1 MNLQSGL
8 SFSQAPPILVPFRFF
23 LSAPLFGLLAALLAL
38 WYGPSLMD
46 SRWQPSV
53 LALTHLMTLGL
64 LGMAMVG
71 AMMQMLPVVA
81 GSPVAHPVGVAR
93 VVHVLLLPGV
103 VLMAA
108 GFLFGAGT
116 HWPMRIAMFLLGS
129 GFTVFVAAVGLSLK
143 RASPDSATVVGMRF
157 AVGALVVTAA
167 LGLTLASN
175 YGWDWWLIERVQL
188 TNLHLT
194 WGLLG
199 WVGLLVAGVSYQVV
213 PMFQLTP
220 SYPKPLTRWLTTMLF
235 VLLLLW
241 SAAQVLPEGARDQAM
256 LAVSSAAAI
265 CFAVFAVVTLRLQLQ
280 RRRKQSDV
288 TLLFWRFGM
297 VCLLL
302 ALVLGVAGQVVPAMD
317 RVQGD
322 NFALAFLFIA
332 GFAVS
337 VVNGMLYKIV
347 PFLIWF
353 HLQSLL
359 MGVARVPNMK
369 LIMPEAGMR
378 RQMWLHFV
386 AVPMLVLSAVWPPL
400 IYPAALLFAVSM
412 VLLEINLLSAFRIY
426 RQNAKLAPQSASQ
439 AT

>member
-1 MNLQSGL
+1 MSLQPGL

-23 LSAPLFGLLAALLAL
+23 LSAPLFALLAALLAL

-46 SRWQPSV
+46 GRWQPSV
-53 LALTHLMTLGL
+53 LALTHLMTLGF

-93 VVHVLLLPGV
+93 AVHVLLLPGV
-103 VLMAA
+103 LMLVG
-108 GFLFGAGT
+108 GFIFGER
-116 HWPMRIAMFLLGS
+116 WPMRFAMFLLGS
-129 GFTVFVAAVGLSLK
+129 GFAVFVAAVGLSLK
-143 RASPDSATVVGMRF
+143 RASPDNPTVVGMRF
-157 AVGALVVTAA
+157 AVCALVVTAA

-175 YGWDWWLIERVQL
+175 YGWDWWLINRILL

-199 WVGLLVAGVSYQVV
+199 WVGLLVVGVSYQVV

-220 SYPKPLTRWLTTMLF
+220 VYPKPLTRWLTGVQF

-241 SAAQVLPEGARDQAM
+241 SVVQMVPVEVARERAALVVG
-256 LAVSSAAAI
+256 VAAAAGL
-265 CFAVFAVVTLRLQLQ
+265 AVFAVVTLRLQLQ

-297 VCLLL
+297 VSLLL
-302 ALVLGVAGQVVPAMD
+302 AVALGVGRQAIPALGQM
-317 RVQGD
+317 QG
-322 NFALAFLFIA
+322 NSFMLAFLFIA

-337 VVNGMLYKIV
+337 VVSGMLYKIM

-359 MGVARVPNMK
+359 MGVTRVPNMK
-369 LIMPEAGMR
+369 LIMPESGMR
-378 RQMWLHFV
+378 RQMRLHFA
-386 AVPMLVLSAVWPPL
+386 AVPTLVFSALWPPL
-400 IYPAALLFAVSM
+400 IYPAALLFGASM
-412 VLLEINLLSAFRIY
+412 ILLEVNLLAAFRIY
-426 RQNAKLAPQSASQ
+426 QQYAKLAPRDMAQPN
-439 AT
+439 

>member
-1 MNLQSGL
+1 MSFQSGL
-8 SFSQAPPILVPFRFF
+8 SFSQAPPILVPLRFF
-23 LSAPLFGLLAALLAL
+23 LSAPLFGLLAALLML

-53 LALTHLMTLGL
+53 LALTHLMTLGF

-93 VVHVLLLPGV
+93 AVHVLLLPGV
-103 VLMAA
+103 LLLA
-108 GFLFGAGT
+108 GGLLFGT
-116 HWPMRIAMFLLGS
+116 HWPMRIAMLLLGS
-129 GFTVFVAAVGLSLK
+129 GFTVYVAAVGLSLK
-143 RASPDSATVVGMRF
+143 QAPPGSPTVVGMRF
-157 AVGALVVTAA
+157 AVGALVVTAV

-175 YGWDWWLIERVQL
+175 YGWDWWLIERVRL

-199 WVGLLVAGVSYQVV
+199 WVGLLVVGVSYQVV

-220 SYPKPLTRWLTTMLF
+220 SYPKRLTRWLTAALF
-235 VLLLLW
+235 ALLLLW
-241 SAAQVLPEGARDQAM
+241 SVALLLPEAARELAM
-256 LAVSSAAAI
+256 LAVLTVAAI
-265 CFAVFAVVTLRLQLQ
+265 GFTVFAVVTLRLQLQ
-280 RRRKQSDV
+280 RRRKHSDV

-297 VCLLL
+297 ACLLL
-302 ALVLGVAGQVVPAMD
+302 ALALGVAGQVIPALD
-317 RVQGD
+317 RMQGD

-359 MGVARVPNMK
+359 MGVAKVPNMK
-369 LIMPEAGMR
+369 QIMPEAGMR
-378 RQMWLHFV
+378 RQMWLHFA
-386 AVPMLVLSAVWPPL
+386 AVPMLVLSALWPPL
-400 IYPAALLFAVSM
+400 IYPAALLLGASM
-412 VLLEINLLSAFRIY
+412 ILLEANLLYSFHIY
-426 RQNAKLAPQSASQ
+426 RQNAKLAPQAAPPS
-439 AT
+439 T

>member
-1 MNLQSGL
+1 MKLEASL

-38 WYGPSLMD
+38 WYGPSLME
-46 SRWQPSV
+46 SRWQPAV
-53 LALTHLMTLGL
+53 LALTHMMTLGF

-93 VVHVLLLPGV
+93 TVHVLLVPGV
-103 VLMAA
+103 LLLAG
-108 GFLFGAGT
+108 GFLFGVN
-116 HWPMRIAMFLLGS
+116 WPMRIAMVLLGS
-129 GFTVFVAAVGLSLK
+129 GFTVFAVAVGLSLK
-143 RASPDSATVVGMRF
+143 RASAANPTVVGMRY
-157 AVGALVVTAA
+157 AVGALVVTVS

-175 YGWDWWLIERVQL
+175 YGWDWWLIERVRL

-220 SYPKPLTRWLTTMLF
+220 SYPKLLTRWLTTALF
-235 VLLLLW
+235 VLLLLLSVAYW
-241 SAAQVLPEGARDQAM
+241 LPVRAQDKVM
-256 LAVSSAAAI
+256 LAAGLAVASI
-265 CFAVFAVVTLRLQLQ
+265 FTVFAIVTLRLQLR

-297 VCLLL
+297 SCLLL
-302 ALVLGVAGQVVPAMD
+302 ALVLGVAGQVMPVLDGM
-317 RVQGD
+317 QGD
-322 NFALAFLFIA
+322 NIALAFLFIA

-359 MGVARVPNMK
+359 MGVVRVPNMK
-369 LIMPEAGMR
+369 LIMPEVGMR
-378 RQMWLHFV
+378 RQMWLHFA
-386 AVPMLVLSAVWPPL
+386 AVPALALSVIWPPL
-400 IYPAALLFAVSM
+400 IYPAALLFGASM
-412 VLLEINLLSAFRIY
+412 VLLEVNLLNAFRIY
-426 RQNAKLAPQSASQ
+426 QQNAKLAPKGDSSS
-439 AT
+439 T

>member
-1 MNLQSGL
+1 MSLQPGL

-23 LSAPLFGLLAALLAL
+23 LSAPLFGLLAAVLAL
-38 WYGPSLMD
+38 WYGSSLMD

-53 LALTHLMTLGL
+53 LALTHLMTLGF

-81 GSPVAHPVGVAR
+81 GSPVSHPVGVAR
-93 VVHVLLLPGV
+93 AVHVLLLPGV
-103 VLMAA
+103 LLLAG
-108 GFLFGAGT
+108 GFLLGA

-143 RASPDSATVVGMRF
+143 RASSDNPTVAGMRF

-175 YGWDWWLIERVQL
+175 YGWDWWLIERVRL

-199 WVGLLVAGVSYQVV
+199 WVGLLVVGVSYQVV

-220 SYPKPLTRWLTTMLF
+220 SYPKLLTRWLTMALF
-235 VLLLLW
+235 ALLLLL
-241 SAAQVLPEGARDQAM
+241 SAVYMLPERAQELAM
-256 LAVSSAAAI
+256 LAVGLAAAI
-265 CFAVFAVVTLRLQLQ
+265 GFTVYAFVTLRLQLQ

-297 VCLLL
+297 VSLLL
-302 ALVLGVAGQVVPAMD
+302 ALALCIAGQVIPALD
-317 RVQGD
+317 KVQGD
-322 NFALAFLFIA
+322 NFALAFLFVA
-332 GFAVS
+332 GFAAS

-369 LIMPEAGMR
+369 LIMPEARMR
-378 RQMWLHFV
+378 RQMWLHFASV
-386 AVPMLVLSAVWPPL
+386 TALVLSAFWPPL
-400 IYPAALLFAVSM
+400 IYPAALLFGTSM
-412 VLLEINLLSAFRIY
+412 ILLEVNLLYAFRIY
-426 RQNAKLAPQSASQ
+426 QQNAKLAPKGEPSS
-439 AT
+439 T

>member
-1 MNLQSGL
+1 MSLPASL

-38 WYGPSLMD
+38 WCGSSLMD

-53 LALTHLMTLGL
+53 LALTHLMTLGF

-81 GSPVAHPVGVAR
+81 GSPVSHPVGVAR
-93 VVHVLLLPGV
+93 AVHVLLLPGV
-103 VLMAA
+103 LLLAG
-108 GFLFGAGT
+108 GFLFGSY
-116 HWPMRIAMFLLGS
+116 WPMRLAMLLLGS
-129 GFTVFVAAVGLSLK
+129 GFAVFIAAVGLSLK
-143 RASPDSATVVGMRF
+143 RASSGNPTVVGMRF
-157 AVGALVVTAA
+157 AVGALLITAA

-175 YGWDWWLIERVQL
+175 YGWDWWLIERVRL

-220 SYPKPLTRWLTTMLF
+220 SYPKPLTRWLTMALF
-235 VLLLLW
+235 ALLLLL
-241 SAAQVLPEGARDQAM
+241 SAVYMLPEGVQEPAM
-256 LAVSSAAAI
+256 LAVGMAAAI
-265 CFAVFAVVTLRLQLQ
+265 GFTVYAVVTLRLQLQ

-297 VCLLL
+297 VSLLL
-302 ALVLGVAGQVVPAMD
+302 ALALGVAGQVIPVLD
-317 RVQGD
+317 KVQGD
-322 NFALAFLFIA
+322 NFALAFLFVA

-369 LIMPEAGMR
+369 LIMPEARMR
-378 RQMWLHFV
+378 RQMWLHF
-386 AVPMLVLSAVWPPL
+386 ASVPTLVLSAFWPPL
-400 IYPAALLFAVSM
+400 IYPAALLFGISM
-412 VLLEINLLSAFRIY
+412 ILLEVNLLYAFRIY
-426 RQNAKLAPQSASQ
+426 QQNAKLAPKGEPSS
-439 AT
+439 T

>member
-1 MNLQSGL
+1 MKLEAGL

-38 WYGPSLMD
+38 WYGPSLME

-53 LALTHLMTLGL
+53 LALTHLMTLGF

-93 VVHVLLLPGV
+93 AVHVLLLPGV
-103 VLMAA
+103 VLLAG
-108 GFLFGAGT
+108 GFLLGA
-116 HWPMRIAMFLLGS
+116 HWPMRIAMFLLGT
-129 GFTVFVAAVGLSLK
+129 GFTVFVVAVGLSLK
-143 RASPDSATVVGMRF
+143 RASSDNPTVVGMRY
-157 AVGALVVTAA
+157 AVSALVVTVA

-175 YGWDWWLIERVQL
+175 YGWDWWLIERVRL

-220 SYPKPLTRWLTTMLF
+220 SYPKLLTRWLTTALF

-241 SAAQVLPEGARDQAM
+241 SVVYWLPEGAQVQVI
-256 LAVSSAAAI
+256 LAVSLAAAVI
-265 CFAVFAVVTLRLQLQ
+265 FTVFAIVTLRLQLR

-302 ALVLGVAGQVVPAMD
+302 ALALGVAGQVIPVLD

-322 NFALAFLFIA
+322 NIALGFLFIA

-369 LIMPEAGMR
+369 LIMPEPGMR
-378 RQMWLHFV
+378 RQMWLHFA
-386 AVPMLVLSAVWPPL
+386 AVPALALSALWPPL
-400 IYPAALLFAVSM
+400 IYPAALLFGASM
-412 VLLEINLLSAFRIY
+412 VLLEVNLLNAFRIY
-426 RQNAKLAPQSASQ
+426 QQNAKLAPKGEPSS
-439 AT
+439 T

>member
-1 MNLQSGL
+1 MSLQPGL
-8 SFSQAPPILVPFRFF
+8 SFSQAPPILVPLRFF
-23 LSAPLFGLLAALLAL
+23 LSAPLFGLLAALLML
-38 WYGPSLMD
+38 WYGTSLMD

-53 LALTHLMTLGL
+53 LALTHLMTLGF

-93 VVHVLLLPGV
+93 AVHVLLLPGV
-103 VLMAA
+103 LLLAG
-108 GFLFGAGT
+108 GFLFGT

-143 RASPDSATVVGMRF
+143 RAPPDSPTVVGMRF

-175 YGWDWWLIERVQL
+175 YGWDWWLIERVRL

-199 WVGLLVAGVSYQVV
+199 WVGLLVVGVSYQVV

-220 SYPKPLTRWLTTMLF
+220 SYPKPLTRWLTAALF
-235 VLLLLW
+235 ALLLLW
-241 SAAQVLPEGARDQAM
+241 SVAHILPEGAQERAM
-256 LAVSSAAAI
+256 LAVGSAAAI
-265 CFAVFAVVTLRLQLQ
+265 GFTVFAVVTLRLQLQ

-297 VCLLL
+297 ACLLL
-302 ALVLGVAGQVVPAMD
+302 ALALSVAGQVIPALD

-332 GFAVS
+332 GFAAS

-359 MGVARVPNMK
+359 MGVTKVPNMR
-369 LIMPEAGMR
+369 LIMPEPGMR
-378 RQMWLHFV
+378 RQMWLHFA
-386 AVPMLVLSAVWPPL
+386 AVPLLVLSALWPPL
-400 IYPAALLFAVSM
+400 IFPAGLLFGTSM
-412 VLLEINLLSAFRIY
+412 ILLEINLLYAFRVY
-426 RQNAKLAPQSASQ
+426 QQNAKLAPKGEPSL
-439 AT
+439 T

>member
-1 MNLQSGL
+1 MSLPAGL
-8 SFSQAPPILVPFRFF
+8 SFSQAPPIRVPFRFF

-53 LALTHLMTLGL
+53 LALTHLMTLGF

-93 VVHVLLLPGV
+93 AVHVLLLPGV
-103 VLMAA
+103 LLLAG
-108 GFLFGAGT
+108 GFLSGT
-116 HWPMRIAMFLLGS
+116 YWPMRLAMLLLGS
-129 GFTVFVAAVGLSLK
+129 GLAVFVAAVGLSLK
-143 RASPDSATVVGMRF
+143 RASSNNPTVVGMRF

-167 LGLTLASN
+167 IGLTLASN
-175 YGWDWWLIERVQL
+175 YGWDWWLIERVRL

-220 SYPKPLTRWLTTMLF
+220 SYPKPLTRWLTTALF
-235 VLLLLW
+235 ALLLLW
-241 SAAQVLPEGARDQAM
+241 SAVQMLPEGVQEPAM
-256 LAVSSAAAI
+256 LAVGMAVAI
-265 CFAVFAVVTLRLQLQ
+265 CFTVYAAVTLRLQLR

-302 ALVLGVAGQVVPAMD
+302 ALALGVAGQVLPVLD

-359 MGVARVPNMK
+359 MGVVRVPNMK
-369 LIMPEAGMR
+369 LIMPEPGMR
-378 RQMWLHFV
+378 RQMWLHFA
-386 AVPMLVLSAVWPPL
+386 AVPMLVLSAFWPPL
-400 IYPAALLFAVSM
+400 IYLAALLFGSSM
-412 VLLEINLLSAFRIY
+412 ILLEVNLLYAFRIY
-426 RQNAKLAPQSASQ
+426 QQNAKLASKVEPSP
-439 AT
+439 T

>member
-1 MNLQSGL
+1 MSLQAGL

-23 LSAPLFGLLAALLAL
+23 LSAPLFGLLAALLML
-38 WYGPSLMD
+38 WYGSSLMD

-53 LALTHLMTLGL
+53 LALTHLMTLGF

-93 VVHVLLLPGV
+93 AVHILLLPGV
-103 VLMAA
+103 LLLAG
-108 GFLFGAGT
+108 GFLFGT

-143 RASPDSATVVGMRF
+143 RASPDSPTVVGMHF
-157 AVGALVVTAA
+157 AVGALVVTVA

-175 YGWDWWLIERVQL
+175 YGWDWWLIERVRL

-220 SYPKPLTRWLTTMLF
+220 SYPKPLTRWLTAALF
-235 VLLLLW
+235 ALLLLG
-241 SAAQVLPEGARDQAM
+241 SAAQLLPEVVQEQAM
-256 LAVSSAAAI
+256 LAVGSATAI
-265 CFAVFAVVTLRLQLQ
+265 GFTAFAVVTLRLQLL

-302 ALVLGVAGQVVPAMD
+302 ALALGVAGQAIPVLD
-317 RVQGD
+317 QVQGD

-359 MGVARVPNMK
+359 IGVVRVPNMK
-369 LIMPEAGMR
+369 LIMPEPGMR
-378 RQMWLHFV
+378 RQMWLHFA
-386 AVPMLVLSAVWPPL
+386 AVPMLVLSALWPPL
-400 IYPAALLFAVSM
+400 IYPAALLFGTSM
-412 VLLEINLLSAFRIY
+412 ILLEVNLLYAFRIY
-426 RQNAKLAPQSASQ
+426 QKNAKLAPKGEPSS
-439 AT
+439 T

>member
-1 MNLQSGL
+1 MNLQPGL

-23 LSAPLFGLLAALLAL
+23 LSAPLFGLLAALLML
-38 WYGPSLMD
+38 WFGPSLLD
-46 SRWQPSV
+46 SRWQPPV
-53 LALTHLMTLGL
+53 LALTHLMTLGF
-64 LGMAMVG
+64 LGMAMIG

-93 VVHVLLLPGV
+93 AVHVLLLPGV
-103 VLMAA
+103 LLMAG
-108 GFLFGAGT
+108 GFLFGT

-129 GFTVFVAAVGLSLK
+129 GFMVYVAAVGLSLK
-143 RASPDSATVVGMRF
+143 RASPDNPTVVGMRF
-157 AVGALVVTAA
+157 AVGALVVTAT

-175 YGWDWWLIERVQL
+175 YGWDWWLARWVQV
-188 TNLHLT
+188 TNLHAT

-199 WVGLLVAGVSYQVV
+199 WVGLLVTGVSYQVV

-220 SYPKPLTRWLTTMLF
+220 SYPKPLTRWLTSALF
-235 VLLLLW
+235 ALLLLW
-241 SAAQVLPEGARDQAM
+241 SAAQFLPEAVQKPAM
-256 LAVSSAAAI
+256 LAAGSAAAI
-265 CFAVFAVVTLRLQLQ
+265 CYAVFAVVTLRLQLQ

-297 VCLLL
+297 ACLLL
-302 ALVLGVAGQVVPAMD
+302 ALVLGLAGQAMPAWTGAQ
-317 RVQGD
+317 RV
-322 NFALAFLFIA
+322 NFMMAFLFIA

-369 LIMPEAGMR
+369 LILPEAGMR
-378 RQMWLHFV
+378 RQMWLHFS
-386 AVPMLVLSAVWPPL
+386 AVPMLALSALWPPL
-400 IYPAALLFAVSM
+400 IYPAALLFGASM
-412 VLLEINLLSAFRIY
+412 ILLEVNLLYAFRVY
-426 RQNAKLAPQSASQ
+426 RQNAKLAPKAEPSP
-439 AT
+439 T

>member
-1 MNLQSGL
+1 MSLQPGL
-8 SFSQAPPILVPFRFF
+8 SFSQAPPILVPLRFF
-23 LSAPLFGLLAALLAL
+23 LSAPLFGLLAALLML
-38 WYGPSLMD
+38 WYGTSLMD

-53 LALTHLMTLGL
+53 LALTHLMTLGF

-93 VVHVLLLPGV
+93 AVHVLLLPGV
-103 VLMAA
+103 LLLAG
-108 GFLFGAGT
+108 GFLFGT

-129 GFTVFVAAVGLSLK
+129 GFTVFAAAVGLSLK
-143 RASPDSATVVGMRF
+143 RAPPDSPTVVGMRF

-175 YGWDWWLIERVQL
+175 YGWDWWLIERVRL

-199 WVGLLVAGVSYQVV
+199 WVGLLVVGVSYQVV

-220 SYPKPLTRWLTTMLF
+220 FYPKPLTRWLTAALF
-235 VLLLLW
+235 AFLLLW
-241 SAAQVLPEGARDQAM
+241 SVAHILPEGAQERAM
-256 LAVSSAAAI
+256 LAVGSVAAI
-265 CFAVFAVVTLRLQLQ
+265 GFAVFAVVTLRLQLR

-297 VCLLL
+297 ACLLL
-302 ALVLGVAGQVVPAMD
+302 ALVLGVAGQVIPALD
-317 RVQGD
+317 RMQDD

-353 HLQSLL
+353 HLQSML
-359 MGVARVPNMK
+359 MGVTRVPNMR
-369 LIMPEAGMR
+369 LIMPEQGMR
-378 RQMWLHFV
+378 RQMWLHFA
-386 AVPMLVLSAVWPPL
+386 AVPLLVLSALWPPL
-400 IYPAALLFAVSM
+400 IYPAALLLGTSM
-412 VLLEINLLSAFRIY
+412 ILLEINLLYAFRVY
-426 RQNAKLAPQSASQ
+426 QQNAKLAPKGEPSP
-439 AT
+439 T

>member
-1 MNLQSGL
+1 MNLESGL

-53 LALTHLMTLGL
+53 LALTHLMTLGF

-81 GSPVAHPVGVAR
+81 GSPVTHPVGVAR
-93 VVHVLLLPGV
+93 VVHILLLPGA
-103 VLMAA
+103 LLLAG
-108 GFLFGAGT
+108 GFLFGT
-116 HWPMRIAMFLLGS
+116 HWPMRIAMFMLGI
-129 GFTVFVAAVGLSLK
+129 GFTVFAVAVGLSLK
-143 RASPDSATVVGMRF
+143 RASSGSPTVVGMRF
-157 AVGALVVTAA
+157 AVGALVITAA
-167 LGLTLASN
+167 IGLTLVSN
-175 YGWDWWLIERVQL
+175 YGWDWWLIDRVRL

-220 SYPKPLTRWLTTMLF
+220 PYPKLLTRWLTTALF

-241 SAAQVLPEGARDQAM
+241 SSAYVLPEGTQDQMM
-256 LAVSSAAAI
+256 LAAGLAAAVI
-265 CFAVFAVVTLRLQLQ
+265 FTVFAIVTLRLQLQ

-297 VCLLL
+297 GCLLL
-302 ALVLGVAGQVVPAMD
+302 AMALGVAGQVIPALD

-359 MGVARVPNMK
+359 MGVVRVPNMK
-369 LIMPEAGMR
+369 LIMPEPGMR
-378 RQMWLHFV
+378 RQMWLHFA
-386 AVPMLVLSAVWPPL
+386 AVPTLALSALWPPL
-400 IYPAALLFAVSM
+400 VYPAALLFGASM
-412 VLLEINLLSAFRIY
+412 ILLEVNLLYAFRIY
-426 RQNAKLAPQSASQ
+426 QRNAKLAPKAEPSS
-439 AT
+439 T

>member
-1 MNLQSGL
+1 MSLQAGL

-53 LALTHLMTLGL
+53 LALTHLMTLGF

-93 VVHVLLLPGV
+93 AVHVLLLPGV
-103 VLMAA
+103 LLLAG
-108 GFLFGAGT
+108 GFLFGSY
-116 HWPMRIAMFLLGS
+116 WPMRLAMLLLGS
-129 GFTVFVAAVGLSLK
+129 GFAVFIAAVGLSLK
-143 RASPDSATVVGMRF
+143 RASSDSPTVVGMRF

-167 LGLTLASN
+167 IGLTLASN
-175 YGWDWWLIERVQL
+175 YGWDWWLIERVRL

-220 SYPKPLTRWLTTMLF
+220 SYPKPLTRWLTTALF
-235 VLLLLW
+235 AFLLLW
-241 SAAQVLPEGARDQAM
+241 SAVYILPEAVQELAM
-256 LAVSSAAAI
+256 LAVGLAAAI
-265 CFAVFAVVTLRLQLQ
+265 GFTAYAVVTLRLQLQ

-297 VCLLL
+297 ACLLL
-302 ALVLGVAGQVVPAMD
+302 ALALGVAGQVIPALD

-378 RQMWLHFV
+378 RQMWLHF
-386 AVPMLVLSAVWPPL
+386 ASVPALVLSAFWPPL
-400 IYPAALLFAVSM
+400 IYPAALLFGISM
-412 VLLEINLLSAFRIY
+412 ILLEVNLLYAFRIY
-426 RQNAKLAPQSASQ
+426 RQNAKLAPKGEPSS
-439 AT
+439 T

>member
-1 MNLQSGL
+1 MKLEAGL
-8 SFSQAPPILVPFRFF
+8 SFSQAPPIRVPFRFF

-53 LALTHLMTLGL
+53 LALTHLMTLGF

-93 VVHVLLLPGV
+93 TVHVLLLPGV
-103 VLMAA
+103 LLLAG
-108 GFLFGAGT
+108 GFLFGV
-116 HWPMRIAMFLLGS
+116 HWPMRIAMVLLGS
-129 GFTVFVAAVGLSLK
+129 GFTVFAVAVGLSLK
-143 RASPDSATVVGMRF
+143 RASAANPTVVGMRF
-157 AVGALVVTAA
+157 AVGSLVVTVA

-175 YGWDWWLIERVQL
+175 YGWDWWLIERVRL

-199 WVGLLVAGVSYQVV
+199 WIGLLVAGVSYQVV

-220 SYPKPLTRWLTTMLF
+220 SYPKLLTRWLTTALF

-241 SAAQVLPEGARDQAM
+241 SVVYWLPEGVQEQVT
-256 LAVSSAAAI
+256 LAVGLTAATI
-265 CFAVFAVVTLRLQLQ
+265 FTVFALVTLRLQLQ

-297 VCLLL
+297 ACLLL
-302 ALVLGVAGQVVPAMD
+302 ALALGVAGQVIPALDKM
-317 RVQGD
+317 QGD
-322 NFALAFLFIA
+322 NLVLAFLFIA

-369 LIMPEAGMR
+369 LIMPEPGMR
-378 RQMWLHFV
+378 RQMWLHFA
-386 AVPMLVLSAVWPPL
+386 AVPALALSVLWPPL
-400 IYPAALLFAVSM
+400 IYPAALLFGASM
-412 VLLEINLLSAFRIY
+412 VLLEINLLNAFRIY
-426 RQNAKLAPQSASQ
+426 QQNAKLAPKGDLS
-439 AT
+439 TT